1 MIVQASRVGLAAQSS
16 VSLTRERTET
26 TRAWVGERRPDFEGA
41 TGEGRTVQG
50 DRLEVSQQARA
61 ALEARRAHASA
72 PLPDPNDAAEGLGTD
87 AKTDEIELSPQDELK
102 MRLIE
107 DLLSQ
112 VLGREVKLSRLRGTD
127 GQSEVATAGQGVEDA
142 SGAAPNQA
150 ASQTPQRVGW
160 GFEATI
166 EERSVRQE
174 RMSFAAAGQV
184 RTADGKDISF
194 ALELDLERVEVQ
206 ESRLEIRLGDAVRKD
221 PLVLNFAGN
230 AAELTERA
238 FAFDLDADGQTDSV
252 HLATGGSAFLA
263 RDPGEGPFDGRILFG
278 PATGDGFAE
287 LAALDADTNG
297 WIDEADPAWKD
308 LRLWSRDEGGQDSLR
323 TLQEAGVGALHL
335 GSVATPWELD
345 GGAVART
352 GVWLGEPG
360 TTTPAAG
367 TLQHVDLYV

>member
-26 TRAWVGERRPDFEGA
+26 TRAWVGERRPDFEGRSTRA
-41 TGEGRTVQG
+41 DGGSN
-50 DRLEVSQQARA
+50 DRLEVSAQARA

-72 PLPDPNDAAEGLGTD
+72 PPPASDDPTEGLG
-87 AKTDEIELSPQDELK
+87 ARSKTDEIELSPQDELK

-112 VLGREVKLSRLRGTD
+112 VLGREVKLSRFRGPDAHRDGDGVPQATD
-127 GQSEVATAGQGVEDA
+127 D
-142 SGAAPNQA
+142 AAPQA
-150 ASQTPQRVGW
+150 PSQAPAQAGW

-166 EERSVRQE
+166 DERTVRQE

-184 RTADGKDISF
+184 HTADGKDISF
-194 ALELDLERVEVQ
+194 SLDLDMERIEVQ

-287 LAALDADTNG
+287 LAALDDDGNG
-297 WIDEADPAWKD
+297 WIDEADAAWND
-308 LRLWSRDEGGQDSLR
+308 LRLWSRDETGADSLR
-323 TLQEAGVGALHL
+323 TLGDAGVGALHL
-335 GSVATPWELD
+335 GSVATPWELE
-345 GGAVART
+345 GGAIART

-360 TTTPAAG
+360 TGAPTVG
-367 TLQHVDLYV
+367 TVQHVDLYV